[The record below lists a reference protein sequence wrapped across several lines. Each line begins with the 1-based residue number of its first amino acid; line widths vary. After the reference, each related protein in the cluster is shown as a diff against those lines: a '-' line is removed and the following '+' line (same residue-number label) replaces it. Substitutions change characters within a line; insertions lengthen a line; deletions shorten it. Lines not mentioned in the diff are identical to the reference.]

1 MDLPA
6 GHVSQRP
13 HPSVDVAA
21 AVLDSRSTV
30 LRWSGAAAALLGRTS
45 DEVCGRPLHDLLIGA
60 AEQLDTRPGMP
71 GVPTSGLVG
80 LRHRSGHTV
89 EVTLRVLPLDDGS
102 EFLLLATPT
111 GASREREPNRDSAF
125 VRALLAQDRIGV
137 AFHDLN
143 LRITHTNATFG
154 PPLRPGSSLHDVMS
168 PQDAREWE
176 AALRLVLETGEPLV
190 GREQRVRSSLA
201 PGLQWMLSL
210 SALRLEDPQGR
221 PTGVATLFTDVTA
234 RRVDRPHQELRHDA
248 SVRIGDS
255 LDVIRIVQELVDIL
269 VPALGDLAG
278 VDLAEAILEGDEPPK
293 STGGGQLHL
302 RRVAVAAASGN
313 WPDSLLSVGEAVPLM
328 PDIPDVRK
336 RQRGEGLLVP
346 DRATAVAIL
355 GDPDL
360 VRAFVPEHGHSAVAT
375 PLFARGLLLGSVNV
389 WRTEQ
394 VEPFTKEDLELLQE
408 IVSRAAI
415 TVDNARRYIR
425 ERRAATALQ
434 QRLLPRP
441 TRDTPAAE
449 TTGSY
454 LPAGGGA
461 GIGGDWFDVIP
472 LPSLRV
478 ALVVGD
484 VIGHGLHATATM
496 GRLRTAVLT
505 LAELELGPDELLTHV
520 DDLVQQLVAEAKPQH
535 QDSVGATC
543 LYAIYDP
550 ATGRCEMASAGHP
563 PPMLVRPDGTVEEIK
578 VVPGPPL
585 GVGGMPFEVTDLLLE
600 ADSVLALYTDGLT
613 ALGGRDIESG
623 TQRLVD
629 SLAARC
635 GHTRAPSLDAITCD
649 MLVDTA
655 DPPPRDDATLLLAR
669 LRVLP
674 EGSTA
679 DWEFPG
685 DPTVVADVRH
695 AVARQLTAWGLDAL
709 AFTTELIV
717 SELATN
723 AIRYADGP
731 FGVRLIH
738 DEVLVCEVSDRG
750 NAQPRLRRART
761 TDEGGRGLF
770 LVAQLAS
777 RWGSRYRQSGKTVW
791 AEQSL
796 ALPTE

>member
-1 MDLPA
+1 M
-6 GHVSQRP
+6 
-13 HPSVDVAA
+13 
-21 AVLDSRSTV
+21 LDSRSTV
-30 LRWSGAAAALLGRTS
+30 LRWSGAAAALLGHTS
-45 DEVCGRPLHDLLIGA
+45 DEVCGRPIQNLLVGA
-60 AEQLDTRPGMP
+60 AEQLDAGPSTP

-111 GASREREPNRDSAF
+111 GDPREREHNRDSAF
-125 VRALLAQDRIGV
+125 VQALLTQDRIGV

-168 PQDAREWE
+168 PQDARELE
-176 AALRLVLETGEPLV
+176 TALRLVLETGEPLV
-190 GREQRVRSSLA
+190 GQEQRVRSSLV
-201 PGLQWMLSL
+201 PGLQWTLSL

-234 RRVDRPHQELRHDA
+234 QRVERPHQELRHDA

-255 LDVIRIVQELVDIL
+255 LDVIRIVQELADIL
-269 VPALGDLAG
+269 VPALGDLAS

-293 STGGGQLHL
+293 LTGGGQLHL
-302 RRVAVAAASGN
+302 RRVAVAAASGS
-313 WPDSLLSVGEAVPLM
+313 WPDSLLSVGEPVPLM

-394 VEPFTKEDLELLQE
+394 VEAFTEEDLELLQE

-425 ERRAATALQ
+425 ERRAATSLQ

-505 LAELELGPDELLTHV
+505 LAELELSPDELLTHV

-550 ATGRCEMASAGHP
+550 ASGRCEMAAAGHP
-563 PPMLVRPDGTVEEIK
+563 PPILVRPDGTVEEIK
-578 VVPGPPL
+578 VAPGPPL

-600 ADSVLALYTDGLT
+600 ADSILALYTDGLT

-623 TQRLVD
+623 TQRLVGC
-629 SLAARC
+629 LAARC
-635 GHTRAPSLDAITCD
+635 GPTRAPSLDAPSLDAITCD
-649 MLVDTA
+649 LLADTA

-669 LRVLP
+669 LRKLP
-674 EGSTA
+674 EGSTV
-679 DWEFPG
+679 DWEFPS

-695 AVARQLTAWGLDAL
+695 VVARQLTAWGLDDF

-723 AIRYADGP
+723 AIRYAGGP
-731 FGVRLIH
+731 FSVRLIR

-796 ALPTE
+796 TLPTQ